1 MFRIYSRASILSS
14 SVNVAASLDVTCRVF
29 LDVAQASEPELK
41 LVDPTCL
48 PGDGT
53 EYARP

>member
-1 MFRIYSRASILSS
+1 
-14 SVNVAASLDVTCRVF
+14 VAASLDARRRVF

-41 LVDPTCL
+41 LVNSTCL
-48 PGDGT
+48 RGDGA